1 MIVINKLL
9 ASEEFPHHVLL
20 LFYTLRDQ
28 KEMLSY
34 FRQLYQNKLQEQG
47 VQAVANMNKIKFES
61 NRDLTPLE

>member
-1 MIVINKLL
+1 MNKLL

-34 FRQLYQNKLQEQG
+34 FRQLYQNKLQEQR
-47 VQAVANMNKIKFES
+47 VQPVANMSKIKFEPNS
-61 NRDLTPLE
+61 VLTPLE